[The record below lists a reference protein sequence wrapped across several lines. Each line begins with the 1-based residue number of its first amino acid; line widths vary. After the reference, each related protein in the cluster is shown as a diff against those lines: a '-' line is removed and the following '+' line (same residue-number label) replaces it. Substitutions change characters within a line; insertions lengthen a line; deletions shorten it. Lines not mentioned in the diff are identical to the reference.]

1 MDWHPS
7 KPTWWQIV
15 IGLVF
20 WVAVAAL
27 ALYWSTDEAG
37 GNRIFLWILAGL
49 ALGMAAW
56 RVWYGIVLARQAV
69 GAPLTH
75 EERTDGTQTHPGL

>member
-7 KPTWWQIV
+7 RQTWWQIV

-27 ALYWSTDEAG
+27 ALYWSTGETG

-49 ALGMAAW
+49 ALVMAAW
-56 RVWYGIVLARQAV
+56 RAWFGIVLARQA
-69 GAPLTH
+69 
-75 EERTDGTQTHPGL
+75 QTENRLRS